1 METIIFSPLEQ
12 FQINTIIP
20 FSLSYFDFVFFPFS
34 SLMLLGWID
43 LSITN
48 SALVMMAA
56 CAIIIQGIRYIYE
69 EVELTLIP
77 SKWGSVIEMIYEFI
91 YFLIEE
97 QIGTK
102 GYKYFYFIF
111 TLFLFILTCNLLG
124 MIPYSFTA
132 TSHIVIT
139 FGLSIAIFIGVTL
152 IGFAHHGLHFFHLFV
167 PAGVPMA
174 LLPLIVTIE
183 FVSYLTRGLSLGI
196 RLTANMFA
204 GHTLLKIISTFAWQM
219 LMAGGLLAIAG
230 LAPIALLF
238 ALTGLEIVI
247 AVLQAY
253 VFTVLTCSYL
263 NDAINLH

>member
-1 METIIFSPLEQ
+1 ME
-12 FQINTIIP
+12 
-20 FSLSYFDFVFFPFS
+20 
-34 SLMLLGWID
+34 MG
-43 LSITN
+43 
-48 SALVMMAA
+48 
-56 CAIIIQGIRYIYE
+56 
-69 EVELTLIP
+69 
-77 SKWGSVIEMIYEFI
+77 YEFI

-102 GYKYFYFIF
+102 GYKYFNFIF
-111 TLFLFILTCNLLG
+111 TLFMFILCCNLLG

-139 FGLSIAIFIGVTL
+139 FGLSMAIFIGVTI
-152 IGFAHHGLHFFHLFV
+152 IGFVHHGLHFFYLFV
-167 PAGVPMA
+167 PAGVPA
-174 LLPLIVTIE
+174 GLLPLIVGIE
-183 FVSYLTRGLSLGI
+183 FISYLTRGLSLGI

-219 LMAGGLLAIAG
+219 LMAGGFLSVAG

-247 AVLQAY
+247 AILQAY